1 MKNSF
6 YAAAWGAWW
15 LLAAP
20 IEAQEKPIFVEK
32 VTNSVVIGPVAGN
45 RGLEFGVKNILEE
58 FLLEKEKEYDLDPKS
73 PNRLQVEIIFLDVL
87 TTKKNVSV
95 FHSNAETVVIRM
107 RGTMVVNGKKGKPV
121 VVEES
126 SSEISM
132 STLLIDEGGKFNQT
146 SLSNALKKSCES
158 LINKLS
164 E

>member
-1 MKNSF
+1 MKPTF
-6 YAAAWGAWW
+6 FIA
-15 LLAAP
+15 LLFAVFGTVLP
-20 IEAQEKPIFVEK
+20 AQENTIFVEK
-32 VTNSVVIGPVAGN
+32 ITNIVQIGPVAGN
-45 RGLEFGVKNILEE
+45 RNLEFGMKNILEE
-58 FLLEKEKEYDLDPKS
+58 FLLEKGYDLN
-73 PNRLQVEIIFLDVL
+73 PNSVNKLQVEIVFLDVL
-87 TTKKNVSV
+87 STKKNVSV
-95 FHSNAETVVIRM
+95 FHSNAETVVIRL

-146 SLSNALKKSCES
+146 SLSNALKKACES

>member
-1 MKNSF
+1 MKPIFIFALCLLFTTNV
-6 YAAAWGAWW
+6 AAQQR
-15 LLAAP
+15 
-20 IEAQEKPIFVEK
+20 EIFVEK
-32 VTNSVVIGPVAGN
+32 VTNSVMIGPVAGN

-58 FLLEKEKEYDLDPKS
+58 FLLEKDYDLDPNATTK
-73 PNRLQVEIIFLDVL
+73 LQVEIIFLDVL

-121 VVEES
+121 VAEES

-132 STLLIDEGGKFNQT
+132 STLLIDEGGTFNQT
-146 SLSNALKKSCES
+146 SLSNALKKACES
-158 LINKLS
+158 LINKLT

>member
-1 MKNSF
+1 MRNPF
-6 YAAAWGAWW
+6 LFVILPFW
-15 LLAAP
+15 LLTTP
-20 IEAQEKPIFVEK
+20 LLMQDKTITIDK
-32 VTNSVVIGPVAGN
+32 VTNSVQIGAVAGN

-58 FLLEKEKEYDLDPKS
+58 FLLEKEYDLNPKS

-87 TTKKNVSV
+87 TTKKNISV
-95 FHSNAETVVIRM
+95 FHKNAETVVIRL
-107 RGTMVVNGKKGKPV
+107 RGTMFVDGKKKKSV

>member
-1 MKNSF
+1 MK
-6 YAAAWGAWW
+6 
-15 LLAAP
+15 LAFFIFTVFVTALP
-20 IEAQEKPIFVEK
+20 LHAQTSIMVEK
-32 VTNSVVIGPVAGN
+32 VSNAVVIGPIAGN

-58 FLLEKEKEYDLDPKS
+58 LLLEKNYDLMPNS

-95 FHSNAETVVIRM
+95 FHTNSEAVVIRM
-107 RGTMVVNGKKGKPV
+107 RGTMIINGKKGKPV

-132 STLLIDEGGKFNQT
+132 STLIIDSGGTFNQT
-146 SLSNALKKSCES
+146 SLSNALKKASIT
-158 LINKLS
+158 LIEKLT